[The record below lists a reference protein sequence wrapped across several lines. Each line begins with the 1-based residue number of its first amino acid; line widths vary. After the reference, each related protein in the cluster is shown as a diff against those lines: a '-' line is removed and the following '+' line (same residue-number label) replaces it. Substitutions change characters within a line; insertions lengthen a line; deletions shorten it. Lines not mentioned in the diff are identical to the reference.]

1 MRYTGYVVMALPRSS
16 QLPRPTSCVVLK
28 RPSWY
33 HASEAKAQK
42 YEKEK
47 VYYTG

>member
-28 RPSWY
+28 RPSRCN
-33 HASEAKAQK
+33 ATEAQAHKNG
-42 YEKEK
+42 KEK